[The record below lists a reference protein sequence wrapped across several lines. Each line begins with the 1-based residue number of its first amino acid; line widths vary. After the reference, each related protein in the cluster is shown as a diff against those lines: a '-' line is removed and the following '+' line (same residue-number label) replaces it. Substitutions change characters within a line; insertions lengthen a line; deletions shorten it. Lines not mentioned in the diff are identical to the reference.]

1 MVNSFEVPAEM
12 RDFAE
17 RSVSQARKA
26 FEGFI
31 GAVHKS
37 TGVLDTSANPAL
49 GGVKDVSTK
58 AVGFAEKNVAAAFDL
73 AEKLVHAKDFN
84 EVVALQSDYLKA
96 QMAAIQE
103 QATKFIHSQVNCY
116 RNPIVGRLA
125 DRLYD
130 LTPDGIDHRRELFG

>member
-1 MVNSFEVPAEM
+1 MSRELNMVNSFEVPAEM

-73 AEKLVHAKDFN
+73 GEKLVHAKDFN

-103 QATKFIHSQVNCY
+103 QA
-116 RNPIVGRLA
+116 
-125 DRLYD
+125 
-130 LTPDGIDHRRELFG
+130 REFGDVISKAATVKK